1 MKTSAPSPTFKQ
13 LIPVLAV
20 LLLPLAYLLF
30 FRSHRD
36 LEEIRES
43 GTVRVL
49 LSYDPINYFIYRG
62 TPMGFSYEAAKS
74 FCTSLGLQM
83 EVVVVRDLNSQLDRL
98 QAGEGDLVAHNLTI
112 TPDRRTMVEFSDPIS
127 YTRQVLIQ
135 KKIPGGKPV
144 QSVGDLEG
152 RQVHVRKESAYYTE
166 LMKLRRD
173 EGIDVEIVTV
183 PGERTTSGLIRDVS
197 KGAITHT
204 VADRDIATA
213 HRTLFPDL
221 DTTVPISL
229 SQPLAWGL
237 GRHSPELLHALNV
250 WLSEK
255 STATLFAVLHLK
267 YYEQQYTFRK
277 RAISIFYSGKQGQIS
292 PYDRLIRRYA
302 ATVGWDWRL
311 LASLIYEE
319 SQFDPGAVSWAG
331 ASGLMQ
337 LMPQTAGMY
346 GIHNL
351 IDPEANL
358 KAGTLYIRSLQK
370 EWSDIADHET
380 RMKFILASYNVGPG
394 HVRDAQALAKKF
406 GKDPNRWEENV
417 EHYLRL
423 KSKPLYYRD
432 EASKYGYCNGG
443 MPVRY
448 TRNILSRYSLYSQA
462 IPL

>member
-1 MKTSAPSPTFKQ
+1 MKTDTPSSTLKQ
-13 LIPVLAV
+13 LIPLLAV
-20 LLLPLAYLLF
+20 LLLPLLYLLF

-36 LEEIRES
+36 LDAIKKS

-62 TPMGFSYEAAKS
+62 TPMGYSYEAAKS

-98 QAGEGDLVAHNLTI
+98 QSGEGDLVAHNLTI
-112 TPDRRTMVEFSDPIS
+112 TSGRRTMVEFSDPIS

-135 KKIPGGKPV
+135 KKNPRGSPLR
-144 QSVGDLEG
+144 SVRELDG

-166 LMKLRRD
+166 LMRLRRE

-183 PGERTTSGLIRDVS
+183 PGERTTSELIRDVS
-197 KGAITHT
+197 RGAISYT

-213 HRTLFPDL
+213 HRTLFPDIEAS
-221 DTTVPISL
+221 VPVSL
-229 SQPLAWGL
+229 SQPLAWAV
-237 GRHSPELLHALNV
+237 GRHSPELLHALNG
-250 WLSEK
+250 WLSES
-255 STATLFAVLHLK
+255 STATLFSVLHLK
-267 YYEQQYTFRK
+267 YYLQQYTFRK
-277 RAISIFYSGKQGQIS
+277 RAISIFYSGKQGEIS

-351 IDPEANL
+351 LDPDSNI
-358 KAGTLYIRSLQK
+358 KAGTLYILSLQK
-370 EWSDIADHET
+370 EWQDIADPET

-406 GKDPNRWEENV
+406 GKDPNLWEENV

-423 KSKPLYYRD
+423 KSRPLYYRD

-448 TRNILSRYSLYSQA
+448 ARNILSRYSLYSQA